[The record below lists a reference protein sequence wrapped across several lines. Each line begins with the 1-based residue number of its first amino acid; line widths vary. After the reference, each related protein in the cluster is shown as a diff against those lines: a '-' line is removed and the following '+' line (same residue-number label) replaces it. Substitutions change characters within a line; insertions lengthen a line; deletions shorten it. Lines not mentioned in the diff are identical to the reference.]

1 MTKEECEI
9 ETSKGSNT
17 PCSRYKRVTIKTF
30 LFEVK
35 KMTAFVFE
43 NKVIENIKKA
53 LYKRGISHNEMAGN
67 MGLSSI
73 QFSARVNKAIP
84 FSIYELYQIAEECLL
99 SVDDL
104 IKGNV

>member
-1 MTKEECEI
+1 
-9 ETSKGSNT
+9 
-17 PCSRYKRVTIKTF
+17 
-30 LFEVK
+30 
-35 KMTAFVFE
+35 
-43 NKVIENIKKA
+43 
-53 LYKRGISHNEMAGN
+53 MAGN

>member
-1 MTKEECEI
+1 
-9 ETSKGSNT
+9 
-17 PCSRYKRVTIKTF
+17 
-30 LFEVK
+30 
-35 KMTAFVFE
+35 MTAFVFE

-104 IKGNV
+104 IMGNV

>member
-1 MTKEECEI
+1 
-9 ETSKGSNT
+9 
-17 PCSRYKRVTIKTF
+17 
-30 LFEVK
+30 
-35 KMTAFVFE
+35 MTAFVFE
-43 NKVIENIKKA
+43 NKVIEKIKKA

-104 IKGNV
+104 IEGNG

>member
-1 MTKEECEI
+1 
-9 ETSKGSNT
+9 
-17 PCSRYKRVTIKTF
+17 
-30 LFEVK
+30 
-35 KMTAFVFE
+35 MTAFVFE

-84 FSIYELYQIAEECLL
+84 FSIYELY
-99 SVDDL
+99 
-104 IKGNV
+104 